1 MIKTKTA
8 AELKTERTKLNA
20 QIRAAERAEKKAA
33 AQALLDAKHSLG
45 EWLADSLG
53 ATTTEEVEALRQAV
67 DLDHARE
74 WLTAQGGAE
83 DGHQEATS
91 GDGSVVDY
99 SPSYEATDGYGEV
112 EISTTSTDP
121 YRS

>member
-1 MIKTKTA
+1 MTKTA
-8 AELKTERTKLNA
+8 AELKAERAKLNA
-20 QIRAAERAEKKAA
+20 EIRAAERAEKKAA
-33 AQALLDAKHSLG
+33 AQVLIDAKHSLG

-53 ATTTEEVEALRQAV
+53 ATTTEEVEALQQAV

-83 DGHQEATS
+83 DGHEEATS

-99 SPSYEATDGYGEV
+99 SPSYEAADGYGEAG
-112 EISTTSTDP
+112 ISTTSTDP
-121 YRS
+121 YGS

>member
-1 MIKTKTA
+1 MTNKTA
-8 AELKTERTKLNA
+8 AELKAERAKLNA

-33 AQALLDAKHSLG
+33 ARALLDAKHSLG

-53 ATTTEEVEALRQAV
+53 ATSAEEVETLRRAV

-74 WLTAQGGAE
+74 WLTAQGSAE
-83 DGHQEATS
+83 DGHEEATS

-99 SPSYEATDGYGEV
+99 STSYEPADGYDEAG
-112 EISTTSTDP
+112 ISTTSTAH
-121 YRS
+121 YGS

>member
-8 AELKTERTKLNA
+8 AELKAERAKLNA

-33 AQALLDAKHSLG
+33 AQAFTNAKHSLG

-53 ATTTEEVEALRQAV
+53 ATSAEEVETLRRAV

-74 WLTAQGGAE
+74 RLAAQGGAE

-99 SPSYEATDGYGEV
+99 STSYEPADGYGEV
-112 EISTTSTDP
+112 GISTTSTDP
-121 YRS
+121 YGS